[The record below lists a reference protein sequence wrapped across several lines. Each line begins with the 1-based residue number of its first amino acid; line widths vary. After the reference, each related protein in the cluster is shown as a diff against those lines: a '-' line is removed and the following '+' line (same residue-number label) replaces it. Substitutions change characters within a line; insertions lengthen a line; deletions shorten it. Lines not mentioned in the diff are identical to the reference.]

1 MSKRQQ
7 AVQFST
13 VAKVLLVSLFL
24 GGSGVGYVLQKG
36 QILDLKKQKAENE
49 IAIDRLE
56 KELLEWNADL
66 NQTTTRPRIHSYM
79 LSHRLKMQPTDLR
92 EVVTM
97 QEPPIPGTRTTVSL
111 VRQ

>member
-36 QILDLKKQKAENE
+36 QIRDLMDQKARNE
-49 IAIDRLE
+49 SLID
-56 KELLEWNADL
+56 ELVNDQRRWKAEFNRA
-66 NQTTTRPRIHSYM
+66 TTRPQIHSYM
-79 LSHRLKMQPTDLR
+79 LRHRLQMQQTDLR

-97 QEPPIPGTRTTVSL
+97 REPTIPGTHATVSL